1 MIEKEN
7 YIQFEI
13 LKKYDDIAHLSTKKP
28 FNFNNTKIDSK
39 IILSE
44 YEEINKVLNV
54 NPRKIVISCQNHTNL
69 VEVVTEDNIDSTF
82 ENEYVDG
89 LITNLK
95 NVALSIRTADCQGIL
110 IYDPV
115 KKVIG
120 NVHSGW
126 RGTLGRI
133 INNAITIMIDKYNS
147 NPKDIIVCFCPSI
160 LDCCFEVDEDLAI
173 DFNNEFND
181 IEIDKY
187 IRKGDNNKYYIDTI
201 GINNALLI
209 NIGLDKNN
217 IINSNICTKCNK
229 EKYHS
234 YRGEP
239 DINGRNVS
247 YIVLK

>member
-1 MIEKEN
+1 MIEKDN

-13 LKKYDDIAHLSTKKP
+13 LNKYDDIAHLSTKKP
-28 FNFNNTKIDSK
+28 FDFNNKKIDPSK
-39 IILSE
+39 IESE
-44 YEEINKVLNV
+44 YEEINKILNIE
-54 NPRKIVISCQNHTNL
+54 PKKIIVSYQQHTNI
-69 VEVVTEDNIDSTF
+69 VKVVTEDNLEMF
-82 ENEYVDG
+82 FNPADG

-120 NVHSGW
+120 NIHSGW

-133 INNAITIMIDKYNS
+133 IVNAIEQMINTYNS
-147 NPKDIIVCFCPSI
+147 NPKDIVICFCPSI
-160 LDCCFEVDEDLAI
+160 LECCFEVDDDVATS
-173 DFNNEFND
+173 FKNEFKD
-181 IEIDKY
+181 INIDKY
-187 IRKGDNNKYYIDTI
+187 IRTGENNKYYIDTI
-201 GINNALLI
+201 GINNELL
-209 NIGLDKNN
+209 KNMGIET

-229 EKYHS
+229 DKYHS

-247 YIVLK
+247 YIMLK